1 MKVEQSD
8 AVLFARRPV
17 CCEKNWE
24 QYKKSWV
31 VAMQM
36 MQCLNAI
43 SKVKISK
50 NLLLWFICLDKGTAE
65 YQECYLWNTLKW
77 GQRYFNGFPWVWK
90 DCVCVY
96 YFPPR
101 LWLFDQKL
109 PRAVY
114 LTAFPATV
122 PTIMMLGILEW
133 CSVQNIITTDKI
145 FTVCDMSKAQ
155 WV

>member
-8 AVLFARRPV
+8 AVLSARRPV

-50 NLLLWFICLDKGTAE
+50 NLLLRFIYLDKGTAE
-65 YQECYLWNTLKW
+65 YQERYLWNTLKW

-90 DCVCVY
+90 DCVYVY
-96 YFPPR
+96 YFPPGFSCLTR
-101 LWLFDQKL
+101 SCPEQ
-109 PRAVY
+109 Y